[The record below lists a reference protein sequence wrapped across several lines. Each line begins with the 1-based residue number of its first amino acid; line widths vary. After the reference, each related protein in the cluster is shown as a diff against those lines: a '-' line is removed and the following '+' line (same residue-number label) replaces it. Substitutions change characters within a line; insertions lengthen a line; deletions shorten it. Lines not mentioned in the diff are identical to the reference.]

1 MKRDFECYSRVICYF
16 VLYFDE
22 KRFCDIGRSCMK
34 SVNNVRNVL
43 WIRISF
49 CSVVFIGFV
58 VVKIVFLIVNMFCL
72 RKKEE
77 YILYNILEVWEKK
90 IFLISKGL

>member
-58 VVKIVFLIVNMFCL
+58 VKIVFLIENIFCL

-77 YILYNILEVWEKK
+77 YILYNILEVWE
-90 IFLISKGL
+90 